1 MFENQTE
8 EGKEEEVVYE
18 RDNKEYW
25 FTLQKGKKSLQ
36 WWSISIARASNK
48 IKLFSSMLCNGASND
63 EPLISIYRVFG
74 LI

>member
-8 EGKEEEVVYE
+8 EGEEEEVIYE

-25 FTLQKGKKSLQ
+25 FKLQEGKKSLQ

-48 IKLFSSMLCNGASND
+48 IKLFSCMLCNGASNV

>member
-1 MFENQTE
+1 MFENQTW
-8 EGKEEEVVYE
+8 EGEEEEVIFE

-25 FTLQKGKKSLQ
+25 FTLQEGKKSLQ

-48 IKLFSSMLCNGASND
+48 IKLFSSMICNVVSNV
-63 EPLISIYRVFG
+63 ELLIYIYRVFE